1 MASFG
6 RARGKSALLVATS
19 ALALSVA
26 AGHAKADYVVTPPAS
41 VPTAFP
47 ESTPIT
53 PPANLVPGLTAS
65 LWTLSPGL
73 TSGGPG
79 NLEGGPGTAGY
90 PDLQGMANLETLAQ
104 TGTITTLP
112 SGAPGTGTG
121 QLTYTA
127 SPYFSFTDTAINTNH
142 FVAIGGGGNSI
153 QNVLDA
159 AGAPLATNLVNG
171 ITLPASASTTTWNN
185 LIFDQSGYVHVA
197 QANSSYTFAVASND
211 LNDDGTEILLGGT
224 GAIGSG
230 SVVGF
235 QNANSIM
242 PSNGVATLM
251 NGNTYTAATD
261 TVTFTQAG
269 YYPFEIS
276 NAQTWGGAFENV
288 SFVPTDTNTP
298 NLVFYTN
305 GASVPEPSSAALIL
319 AGLAGLKLLRR
330 RFKNPAP
337 RQRPDT

>member
-26 AGHAKADYVVTPPAS
+26 VGHAKADYVVTPPAS
-41 VPTAFP
+41 VPTSFT

-79 NLEGGPGTAGY
+79 NLEGGPGTSGY
-90 PDLQGMANLETLAQ
+90 PNLQGMANLETLAQ

-112 SGAPGTGTG
+112 SGAPGTGAG
-121 QLTYTA
+121 AQTYTA
-127 SPYFSFTDTAINTNH
+127 SPYFSFTDTAINAYH

-159 AGAPLATNLVNG
+159 AGNSLATNLVNG
-171 ITLPASASTTTWNN
+171 ITLPSSASTTPWNN

-211 LNDDGTEILLGGT
+211 LNDDGTEILLGGN
-224 GAIGSG
+224 GPIGSG

-235 QNANSIM
+235 QNAQSSQ

-251 NGNTYTAATD
+251 NGNTYGAATD

-269 YYPFEIS
+269 YYPFEIF

-305 GASVPEPSSAALIL
+305 GAAVPEPSSAALIL

-330 RFKNPAP
+330 RFENKAVP
-337 RQRPDT
+337 

>member
-6 RARGKSALLVATS
+6 RARGKSALVVATS

-26 AGHAKADYVVTPPAS
+26 VGHAKADYVVTPPAS
-41 VPTAFP
+41 VPTSFTD
-47 ESTPIT
+47 STPIT

-65 LWTLSPGL
+65 LWGISPGL
-73 TSGGPG
+73 GINSAG
-79 NLEGGPGTAGY
+79 NLEGGSGNSGFPT
-90 PDLQGMANLETLAQ
+90 LQGMANLETLAQ
-104 TGTITTLP
+104 TGTITVLS
-112 SGAPGTGTG
+112 SGVPGTGAG
-121 QLTYTA
+121 ALTYTA
-127 SPYFSFTDTAINTNH
+127 SPYFSFTDTAINAYH
-142 FVAIGGGGNSI
+142 FVAIGGGGNTL
-153 QNVLDA
+153 QNVLDG
-159 AGAPLATNLVNG
+159 AGNSLATNLVNG
-171 ITLPASASTTTWNN
+171 ITLPSSASTTPWNN

-211 LNDDGTEILLGGT
+211 LNDDGTEILLGGN
-224 GAIGSG
+224 GPIGSG

-242 PSNGVATLM
+242 SSNGVATLM
-251 NGNTYTAATD
+251 NGNTYGAATD

-269 YYPFEIS
+269 YYPFEIF

-305 GASVPEPSSAALIL
+305 GAAVPEPSSAALIL

-330 RFKNPAP
+330 RFENKAVP
-337 RQRPDT
+337 